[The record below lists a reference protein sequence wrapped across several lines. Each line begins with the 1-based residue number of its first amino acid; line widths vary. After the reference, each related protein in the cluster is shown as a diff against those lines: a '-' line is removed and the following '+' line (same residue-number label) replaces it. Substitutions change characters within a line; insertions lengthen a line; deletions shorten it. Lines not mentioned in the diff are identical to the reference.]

1 MGITETPQMAVSV
14 CNNSS
19 KLTLA
24 LFSEIFK
31 CIEPEV
37 QIDSFEEEQGSGRGD
52 NYTATLYRIHL
63 TGQRKCMDDGKK
75 QKWEKNLICK
85 RLPENVQLR
94 EAYKS
99 DKLFR
104 NEVEFYTA
112 IMPELLK
119 FQATKTDE
127 VFKAIPKCFYARP
140 DLLIMED
147 LRIRGFEMPDRK
159 QGLTVDETHMV
170 LKQVAQFHALSLSYK
185 FENPKEMEK
194 LRKTTEEALF
204 SNDNASWYKNYYETL
219 TKNAIKMVSDVLPE
233 DSKYLQLFKEFAE
246 TSTFFS
252 RMVRL
257 VSEESALTAFCHG
270 DCWANNFLYRYEK
283 MPNGEKKVLEVC
295 LVDFQL
301 IRYSSIA
308 LDVAN
313 LLFCCTSKSMRDAH
327 LEDFIKLYTMELFR
341 WLETLCNRI
350 PDFCNS
356 VEKLEQIFRQELKT
370 YGRFALGLSL
380 DIIPIS
386 TCSSEDAPDMY
397 DHHYDDSTLK
407 CEYGA
412 PELNFP
418 PNDLCRQKMSEI
430 VIDMV
435 DNGML

>member
-1 MGITETPQMAVSV
+1 MAVSV
-14 CNNSS
+14 SKNSS
-19 KLTLA
+19 KLTLD
-24 LFSEIFK
+24 LFKEIFQ

-52 NYTATLYRIHL
+52 NYTATLYRIRL
-63 TGQRKCMDDGKK
+63 TGQRKCLDDGKK

-85 RLPENVQLR
+85 RLPENLQLR

-127 VFKAIPKCFYARP
+127 AFKAIPKCYYAQP

-159 QGLTVDETHMV
+159 QGLTVKETHMV
-170 LKQVAQFHALSLSYK
+170 LEQVAKFHALSLAYK
-185 FENPKEMEK
+185 FENPKQMEN

-204 SNDNASWYKNYYETL
+204 SNDNVNWYKNYYETL

-246 TSTFFS
+246 TSSFFS
-252 RMVRL
+252 RMIRL

-270 DCWANNFLYRYEK
+270 DCWANNFLYRYEVT
-283 MPNGEKKVLEVC
+283 PNGEKNVLEVC

-313 LLFCCTSKSMRDAH
+313 LLFCCTNKSMRDEH
-327 LEDFIKLYTMELFR
+327 LENFIKVYTLELFR
-341 WLETLCNRI
+341 CLEVLCTSI
-350 PDFCNS
+350 PDFCNTA
-356 VEKLEQIFRQELKT
+356 EKLENIFRQELKT

-397 DHHYDDSTLK
+397 AHHYSDSTGV
-407 CEYGA
+407 YGA